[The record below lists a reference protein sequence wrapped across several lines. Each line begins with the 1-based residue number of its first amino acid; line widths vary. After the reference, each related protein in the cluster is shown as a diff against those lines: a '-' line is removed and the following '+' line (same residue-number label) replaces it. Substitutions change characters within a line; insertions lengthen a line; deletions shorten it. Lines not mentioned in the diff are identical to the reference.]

1 MKRRDSQID
10 PFNAGEPELPWESP
24 DAYGDHDEDAC
35 ELPDH
40 SYESPTKA
48 PDDYDAP
55 DDAPAQ
61 KPAEPEQ
68 PTNRR
73 ASRPAPTRES
83 TPAPVSTP
91 KRKRGCGCLVLILI
105 VIAINVLLPTL
116 ALIPHCTGIMLE
128 DDAVELTWDASDSYE
143 DEEREED
150 EAEIEALAED
160 TLDTVTAPESPA
172 RSLIASHFEQDFQQ
186 NLGYTVQDLGIDTDD
201 YVEWAL
207 TGFDYDITDVFAF
220 DDSEGWGEAYGS
232 VYFDATTP
240 DIFAFK
246 DSFYAAAH
254 EFLAQNNLIGID
266 VMPNDAQ
273 RASFQAL
280 FDEQLDAFRT
290 TVTTT
295 STANLETK
303 EGSDGWVLADG
314 TYDSAMEYI
323 FKLY

>member
-24 DAYGDHDEDAC
+24 DTFSDHDEDAH

-48 PDDYDAP
+48 PDGYDAP
-55 DDAPAQ
+55 DTAPMNQ
-61 KPAEPEQ
+61 PAKPEQ

-73 ASRPAPTRES
+73 TSRRASARENAS
-83 TPAPVSTP
+83 APVSTP
-91 KRKRGCGCLVLILI
+91 KRKRGCGCLVIILI
-105 VIAINVLLPTL
+105 VIAINVLLPVL
-116 ALIPHCTGIMLE
+116 AFIPHCTGIMLD
-128 DDAVELTWDASDSYE
+128 DDAVEVTWDASDSYD
-143 DEEREED
+143 DEERKED
-150 EAEIEALAED
+150 EAEIKTLAED
-160 TLDTVTAPESPA
+160 TLDTVIAPDSPA
-172 RSLIASHFEQDFQQ
+172 RSLIASNFEQDFQQ

-220 DDSEGWGEAYGS
+220 DDSEGWGDAYGS

-240 DIFAFK
+240 DILAFK
-246 DSFYAAAH
+246 DSFYGAAH
-254 EFLAQNNLIGID
+254 EFLAQNNLFGGGI
-266 VMPNDAQ
+266 MPNDAQ

-280 FDEQLDAFRT
+280 FGEQLDAFRA